1 MITNTSALPSINALW
16 IGENLGP
23 ISRCCLT
30 SFIMRGHQVNLFAYH
45 DIQDIP
51 NGVTVCDANSIIH
64 HSKIFKHKKKQS
76 YGPFSD
82 IFSYELLN
90 HIDNGIYVDCD
101 IYCLKPMTIPDHG
114 YLFGY
119 ENESL
124 MNVAVLAMPNQ
135 SQLLNA
141 LTNIGVEPKF
151 VPEWYSTT
159 RKLRLLAK
167 RFFGF
172 ANHISDMS
180 WGVTG
185 PSALTYYAKVNNV
198 EKYAQPLDVLYPIQF
213 DTVYRLLEPNGH
225 IYQIATDQSVCVHLY
240 NEVLKKIDLATINPT
255 SILAQMLENKI

>member
-1 MITNTSALPSINALW
+1 MITNTSELPSINALW

-124 MNVAVLAMPNQ
+124 MNVAVLAMPNH

-185 PSALTYYAKVNNV
+185 PSALTYYANKFDVSQL
-198 EKYAQPLDVLYPIQF
+198 AQSLDVLYPIQYKTI
-213 DTVYRLLEPNGH
+213 DRLLEPNLT
-225 IYQIATDQSVCVHLY
+225 INDVISDSTLCVHLY
-240 NEVLKKIDLATINPT
+240 NEVLKKIDLNQIDPNC
-255 SILAQMLENKI
+255 ILTLMLENKL